1 LRLTM
6 AERRAVVGATARR
19 YQRGRKKQ
27 KQKIL
32 DELVELTGYNR
43 CYARRVLRQHGRQRP
58 RPHKQSSG
66 KRRRPRSSRQY
77 DERVLVALR
86 RIWLILDFICGK
98 RLVAIMPEVLRRLE
112 YFGELQVDV
121 RTRKKLLQISAATID
136 RLLAPE
142 RRKHQLR
149 GRARTRPGTLLKK
162 QIPLRTFSE
171 WNEQRPGFVEIDLV
185 AHDGG
190 SAAGEYLYTLDMTDV
205 YSGWTEVQAVQNK
218 AQVWVFAALKDLRAK
233 LPFALC
239 GIDSDNGSE
248 FINDH
253 LLRYCQHERITF
265 TRARP
270 YRKNDNCFVEQKN
283 YTMVRRH
290 VGYQR
295 LSGGAQLR
303 LVNELYGYL
312 RLYANYFQPVMKL
325 KSKERHGSQV
335 KKTYHPAQT
344 PYQRLRRSKH
354 LSAAGKQRLA
364 REYRL
369 LNPAALKRNI
379 ERIQTR
385 LLQLPPIA
393 RPQRVHPRQ
402 LHGWTNDFAFPQKLR
417 PLRVHF
423 DLRQ

>member
-1 LRLTM
+1 M
-6 AERRAVVGATARR
+6 AERRAVVKATARR
-19 YQRGRKKQ
+19 YQRGRKKE
-27 KQKIL
+27 KQKLL
-32 DELVELTGYNR
+32 DEFTELTGYNR
-43 CYARRVLRQHGRQRP
+43 SYARTVLRNHGRQAGGRQRP
-58 RPHKQSSG
+58 EVG
-66 KRRRPRSSRQY
+66 NRRRAVSRQHY
-77 DERVLVALR
+77 DQKVLEALR
-86 RIWLILDFICGK
+86 RIWMILDFICGK

-112 YFGELQVDV
+112 YFGELKVDV
-121 RTRKKLLQISAATID
+121 RTRAKLLKISAATID
-136 RLLAPE
+136 RLLAFE

-149 GRARTRPGTLLKK
+149 GRARTKPGTLLKK

-190 SAAGEYLYTLDMTDV
+190 LAAGEYLYTLDMTDV

-218 AQVWVFAALKDLRAK
+218 AQVWVFAALKELRAR
-233 LPFALC
+233 LPFALQ

-253 LLRYCQHERITF
+253 LLEYCQHEGITF
-265 TRARP
+265 TRSRP

-283 YTMVRRH
+283 YTIVRRH

-295 LSGGAQLR
+295 LAGSEQLA
-303 LVNELYGYL
+303 LVNELYRHL

-344 PYQRLRRSKH
+344 PYQRLRDSQH
-354 LSAAGKQRLA
+354 LSRADKQRLA
-364 REYRL
+364 RQYGQ
-369 LNPAALKRNI
+369 LNPAELKRKI

-385 LLQLPPIA
+385 LLQLA
-393 RPQRVHPRQ
+393 ANASPQRLHPRQ
-402 LHGWTNDFAFPQKLR
+402 VHGWTNHFLFTKTGRPVRVDF
-417 PLRVHF
+417 H
-423 DLRQ
+423 LRQ

>member
-1 LRLTM
+1 M

-19 YQRGRKKQ
+19 YQRGRKKE

-32 DELVELTGYNR
+32 DEFVELTGHNR
-43 CYARRVLRQHGRQRP
+43 CYPRRVLRTHG
-58 RPHKQSSG
+58 KQAKGRRKPVSG
-66 KRRRPRSSRQY
+66 KRRRPGSGKQY
-77 DERVLVALR
+77 DEQVVVALR

-98 RLVAIMPEVLRRLE
+98 RLVAIMPEVLKRLE
-112 YFGELQVDV
+112 YFGELQVDA
-121 RTRKKLLQISAATID
+121 RTREKLRRISAATID
-136 RLLAPE
+136 RLLSPE

-149 GRARTRPGTLLKK
+149 GRARTKPGTLLKK

-190 SAAGEYLYTLDMTDV
+190 MAAGEYLYTLDMTDV

-218 AQVWVFAALKDLRAK
+218 AQVWVFAALKNLRAQ
-233 LPFALC
+233 LPFALR

-248 FINDH
+248 FINDQ
-253 LLRYCQHERITF
+253 LLKYCQLERITF
-265 TRARP
+265 TRSRP

-295 LSGGAQLR
+295 LAGLEQLT
-303 LVNELYGYL
+303 LVNELYRYL

-335 KKTYHPAQT
+335 KKTYDTAQT
-344 PYQRLRRSKH
+344 PYQRLRGSKH
-354 LSAAGKQRLA
+354 ISAAGKRSLA
-364 REYRL
+364 QQYAQ
-369 LNPAALKRNI
+369 LNPAELKRNI
-379 ERIQTR
+379 ERLQTR
-385 LLQLPPIA
+385 LLQMPVNAPP
-393 RPQRVHPRQ
+393 RQVHPREV
-402 LHGWTNDFAFPQKLR
+402 HGWTNHFLFPQNR
-417 PLRVHF
+417 PPVRVHF

>member
-1 LRLTM
+1 M
-6 AERRAVVGATARR
+6 AERRAVVRATARR

-32 DELVELTGYNR
+32 DEFVELTGYNR
-43 CYARRVLRQHGRQRP
+43 SYARRVLRQHGRQAEGP
-58 RPHKQSSG
+58 GKGSSG
-66 KRRRPRSSRQY
+66 KRRQSLSCKQY

-98 RLVAIMPEVLRRLE
+98 RLVAIMPEVVRRLE
-112 YFGELQVDV
+112 YFGEFKCDA
-121 RTRKKLLQISAATID
+121 RTREKLLKISAATID
-136 RLLAPE
+136 RLLSPE

-149 GRARTRPGTLLKK
+149 GRARTKPGTLLKH

-190 SAAGEYLYTLDMTDV
+190 LAAGEYLYTLDMTDV

-218 AQVWVFAALKDLRAK
+218 AQVWVFAALKELRAQ
-233 LPFALC
+233 LPFALQ

-253 LLRYCQHERITF
+253 LLEYCQHEGITF
-265 TRARP
+265 TRSRP

-283 YTMVRRH
+283 YTIVRRH

-295 LSGGAQLR
+295 LMGPEQLA
-303 LVNELYGYL
+303 LVNELYGHL

-325 KSKERHGSQV
+325 KSKQRNGSQV
-335 KKTYHPAQT
+335 KKTYHPART
-344 PYQRLRRSKH
+344 PFQRLRDSQY
-354 LSAAGKQRLA
+354 LSRAGKQRLT
-364 REYRL
+364 REYAQ
-369 LNPAALKRNI
+369 LNPAELKRKI

-385 LLQLPPIA
+385 LLKLAAHNCQERL
-393 RPQRVHPRQ
+393 HPRQ
-402 LHGWTNDFAFPQKLR
+402 VHGWTNHFLFAKSEPRHVGVRVDF
-417 PLRVHF
+417 H
-423 DLRQ
+423 LRQ

>member
-1 LRLTM
+1 M
-6 AERRAVVGATARR
+6 AERRAVVRATARR
-19 YQRGRKKQ
+19 YQRGQKKQ

-43 CYARRVLRQHGRQRP
+43 CYARRVLRRQSSEAR
-58 RPHKQSSG
+58 KKLSG
-66 KRRRPRSSRQY
+66 KRRRSGSSKQY

-98 RLVAIMPEVLRRLE
+98 RLVAIMPEVLGRLE
-112 YFGELQVDV
+112 YFGELKVDV
-121 RTRKKLLQISAATID
+121 RTRQKLLRISAATID
-136 RLLAPE
+136 RLLSPE

-149 GRARTRPGTLLKK
+149 GRARTRPGTLLKH

-185 AHDGG
+185 SHDGG
-190 SAAGEYLYTLDMTDV
+190 LAAGEYLYTLDMTDV

-218 AQVWVFAALKDLRAK
+218 AQVWVFAALKALRSQ
-233 LPFALC
+233 LPFALR

-248 FINDH
+248 FINDQ
-253 LLRYCQHERITF
+253 LVRYCQHERITF
-265 TRARP
+265 TRSRP

-295 LSGGAQLR
+295 LSGREQLS

-335 KKTYHPAQT
+335 KKTYHPAET
-344 PYQRLRRSKH
+344 PYQRLRRSEH
-354 LSAAGKQRLA
+354 LSATTKQRLA
-364 REYRL
+364 QQYGQ

-379 ERIQTR
+379 ERIQAR
-385 LLQLPPIA
+385 LLQMPLNAPSQ
-393 RPQRVHPRQ
+393 RPHPRQ
-402 LHGWTNDFAFPQKLR
+402 LHGWTNDFAFPQKVR

>member
-1 LRLTM
+1 M
-6 AERRAVVGATARR
+6 GEGRAVVKATARR
-19 YQRGRKKQ
+19 YQRGQKKE

-32 DELVELTGYNR
+32 DELVKLTGYNR
-43 CYARRVLRQHGRQRP
+43 CYARRVLRNQGRRGKGQR
-58 RPHKQSSG
+58 KQISG
-66 KRRRPRSSRQY
+66 ERGRSRRGKQY

-98 RLVAIMPEVLRRLE
+98 RLVAIMPEVLKRLE
-112 YFGELQVDV
+112 YFSELKVDA
-121 RTRKKLLQISAATID
+121 RTRQKLLRISAATID
-136 RLLAPE
+136 RLLGPE

-190 SAAGEYLYTLDMTDV
+190 MGAGEYLYTLDMTDV

-218 AQVWVFAALKDLRAK
+218 AQVWVFAALKDLRAR
-233 LPFALC
+233 LPFALR

-248 FINDH
+248 FINDQ

-295 LSGGAQLR
+295 LSGLEQLR

-312 RLYANYFQPVMKL
+312 RLYANYFQPLMKL

-335 KKTYHPAQT
+335 KKTYHPAET
-344 PYQRLRRSKH
+344 PYQRLRRSEH
-354 LSAAGKQRLA
+354 LSAAAKQCLA
-364 REYRL
+364 RQYAQ
-369 LNPAALKRNI
+369 LNPAARKRNI

-385 LLQLPPIA
+385 LLQLPPIGG
-393 RPQRVHPRQ
+393 PQRVHPRQ
-402 LHGWTNDFAFPQKLR
+402 LHGWTNDFAFPQKPR

>member
-1 LRLTM
+1 M
-6 AERRAVVGATARR
+6 AERRAVVRATARR

-32 DELVELTGYNR
+32 DEFVELTGYNR
-43 CYARRVLRQHGRQRP
+43 CYARRVLRNHGKPAKRQRKP
-58 RPHKQSSG
+58 AAD
-66 KRRRPRSSRQY
+66 KRRRSGNRKQY

-98 RLVAIMPEVLRRLE
+98 RLVAIMPEILKRLE
-112 YFGELQVDV
+112 YFGELKVDA
-121 RTRKKLLQISAATID
+121 RTREKLRRISAATID
-136 RLLAPE
+136 RLLSPE

-149 GRARTRPGTLLKK
+149 GRARTKPGTLLKK

-190 SAAGEYLYTLDMTDV
+190 IAAGEYLYTLDMTDV

-218 AQVWVFAALKDLRAK
+218 AQVWVFAALKDLRAQ
-233 LPFALC
+233 LPFTLR

-248 FINDH
+248 FINDQ
-253 LLRYCQHERITF
+253 LLKYCQLERITF
-265 TRARP
+265 TRSRP

-295 LSGGAQLR
+295 LTGTEQLT
-303 LVNELYGYL
+303 LVNELYRYL

-325 KSKERHGSQV
+325 KSKERNGSQV
-335 KKTYHPAQT
+335 KKTYDVPQT
-344 PYQRLRRSKH
+344 PYQRLRGSKH
-354 LSAAGKQRLA
+354 LSRAGKQRLA
-364 REYRL
+364 RDYAQ
-369 LNPAALKRNI
+369 LNPAELKRNI
-379 ERIQTR
+379 ERLQTR
-385 LLQLPPIA
+385 LLQMPVNPPPPRA
-393 RPQRVHPRQ
+393 HPRQ
-402 LHGWTNDFAFPQKLR
+402 LHGWTNHFLFPQNRR
-417 PLRVHF
+417 PVRVHF